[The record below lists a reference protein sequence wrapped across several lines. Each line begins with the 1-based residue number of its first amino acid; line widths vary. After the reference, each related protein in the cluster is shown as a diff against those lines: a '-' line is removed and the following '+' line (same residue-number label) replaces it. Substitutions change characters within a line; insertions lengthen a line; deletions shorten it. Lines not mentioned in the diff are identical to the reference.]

1 MSEACLHMTQL
12 ILVTSKENVPK
23 AKGKGREEPVMAN
36 IPLSLLCILLDLFKL
51 VMQITGSFPPHI
63 FEN

>member
-12 ILVTSKENVPK
+12 MLVTSKENVPK

-36 IPLSLLCILLDLFKL
+36 IPLSSVYTLRFVQVSNANYCFLSSTHF
-51 VMQITGSFPPHI
+51 
-63 FEN
+63 